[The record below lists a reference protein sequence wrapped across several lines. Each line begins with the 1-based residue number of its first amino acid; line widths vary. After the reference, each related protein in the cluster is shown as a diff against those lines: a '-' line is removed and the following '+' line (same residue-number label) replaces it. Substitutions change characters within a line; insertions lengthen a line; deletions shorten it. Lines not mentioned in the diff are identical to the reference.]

1 MLNLTC
7 MAEFF
12 SRRILNILAEI
23 LLSTEFNITATDSRF
38 GRFLVQEICHYWNF
52 MQHLQ
57 LKKCQS

>member
-1 MLNLTC
+1 